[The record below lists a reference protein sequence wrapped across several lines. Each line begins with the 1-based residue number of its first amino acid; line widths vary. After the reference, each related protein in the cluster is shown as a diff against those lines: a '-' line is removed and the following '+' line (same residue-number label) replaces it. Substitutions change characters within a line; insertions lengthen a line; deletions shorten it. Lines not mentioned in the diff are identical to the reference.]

1 MCGDWTVSVIAICT
15 KALLLKTVLFLFQ
28 NVNANSKISY
38 ITGEIEQA
46 LYATCDC
53 DVQIQ
58 MPQLFCRDQ
67 NQNFAIFRG
76 QLFAPLNIS
85 GQDLLAL
92 LEDWVTRGNTMTV
105 FSINSNCRP
114 STLYADDAAC
124 VTSVDIGT
132 TTSDDVSVGIVISA
146 AVGCFVVG
154 VIITLITVLSCYL
167 LKKR

>member
-1 MCGDWTVSVIAICT
+1 MAV
-15 KALLLKTVLFLFQ
+15 FFFFQ
-28 NVNANSKISY
+28 NVNANSKLSY

-46 LYATCDC
+46 LYAICGCDIQ
-53 DVQIQ
+53 VQ
-58 MPQLFCRDQ
+58 MPQLFCRDP

-76 QLFAPLNIS
+76 QLFAPLTIS

-92 LEDWVTRGNTMTV
+92 LEDWVISGNTMTI

-124 VTSVDIGT
+124 VMSEAIGA
-132 TTSDDVSVGIVISA
+132 TTSDDVSVGIVTSV

-154 VIITLITVLSCYL
+154 VMITLITVLSCYL
-167 LKKR
+167 LKKW

>member
-1 MCGDWTVSVIAICT
+1 MLLILY

-46 LYATCDC
+46 LYAICDC
-53 DVQIQ
+53 DVQVQ
-58 MPQLFCRDQ
+58 MPQLFCCDQ

-76 QLFAPLNIS
+76 QLFAPLTIS

-92 LEDWVTRGNTMTV
+92 LEDWVTSGNKMTI

-114 STLYADDAAC
+114 STIYADDAAC
-124 VTSVDIGT
+124 VTTGDNGT
-132 TTSDDVSVGIVISA
+132 TTSDDVSVGIVTGV

-154 VIITLITVLSCYL
+154 VTITLITVLSCYL